1 MTHQLEAAA
10 GRAVAVRWCTLA
22 EQRLEYLTELFETG
36 RWRRFYTELSFLENI
51 QEAKTAVDLWRDL
64 SSREP
69 VRAVRVSWIERPGSS
84 PPHGAT
90 LIHHADPQRQP
101 AEVRREPAAA
111 PLSIVPQA
119 GSLGSEQVFAAPVL
133 QAGSELASSMDS
145 IADRYPVLRNA
156 L

>member
-51 QEAKTAVDLWRDL
+51 QEAKTAVDLWRGL
-64 SSREP
+64 SSGEP
-69 VRAVRVSWIERPGSS
+69 VRAVRVSWIERPEPSARPGS
-84 PPHGAT
+84 T
-90 LIHHADPQRQP
+90 LIHHADPHRRP
-101 AEVRREPAAA
+101 AEVRREPAAV
-111 PLSIVPQA
+111 SIVPQA
-119 GSLGSEQVFAAPVL
+119 GSVGSEQVFAAPSL
-133 QAGSELASSMDS
+133 QAGSELTPSMDS